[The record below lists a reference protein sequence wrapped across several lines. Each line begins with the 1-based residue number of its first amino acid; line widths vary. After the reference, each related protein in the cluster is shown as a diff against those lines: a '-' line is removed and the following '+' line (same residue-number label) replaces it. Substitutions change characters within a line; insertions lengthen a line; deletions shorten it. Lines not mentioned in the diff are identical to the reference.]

1 MELKDF
7 IPDFRKILSESDPS
21 SRPMASKSHKIYFK
35 IQQTATRMKD
45 FISDFRKILS
55 ESDPSMLGFQESAM
69 KLEDSISDF
78 RKILSLATKTT
89 SDCRNPG
96 RKRARRGRIAA
107 ICTFTAPVAARFS
120 GIRRLS
126 CRII

>member
-7 IPDFRKILSESDPS
+7 ISDFRKILSESDPS

-78 RKILSLATKTT
+78 RNPRLLCRKVR

-96 RKRARRGRIAA
+96 RKQARRGRIAA

-120 GIRRLS
+120 GIRCLS